1 MCIVLYYLCRIFSS
15 KKYCIV
21 VQKTYQLSQMNS
33 HISKYSG
40 LINNALTHVGKYIY
54 LHPFFT
60 TPAEIYKIMTL

>member
-1 MCIVLYYLCRIFSS
+1 MRTVSYYLCRIFSS
-15 KKYCIV
+15 KKYCTV

-54 LHPFFT
+54 LS
-60 TPAEIYKIMTL
+60 ILYYSCRNI